1 MAAQELAA
9 GLQHLRAAEQ
19 LIAANRWA
27 EAAAAYVVAIRS
39 LVAGVEEQVVH
50 DPQRRAA
57 RGLSFALQQL
67 GAEAPI
73 EARVAALSQALA
85 ALPPTA
91 RFARAVIHG
100 DIGSW
105 YCRAGRF
112 PPAVAALRAAVALE
126 PTAPSVLENLQ
137 HVLSS
142 AVQRWH
148 FRMLNDRRRNES
160 YAAAIAAALSALPG
174 STSVLD
180 IGTGTGLLAM
190 LAARTGGPHCH
201 VWACDCST
209 VMTALA
215 RECTAANG
223 LSSQIS
229 VLDALSTHLS
239 VQRRTSDIPV
249 SIPGTTKDDAE
260 ADKVLPRRVDLVV
273 TEILD
278 AGLLGEH
285 ILPSLRHAREH
296 LVAAAGRIIPRGATV
311 FATCVSSADLRRR
324 LYVSAESLALISR
337 LLFPETGDSG
347 TGAAAG
353 HVDACLE
360 GIRTAV
366 GLDHGE
372 HYDTVWLHR
381 L

>member
-1 MAAQELAA
+1 MAAQEMAA

-19 LIAANRWA
+19 LVAANRWP
-27 EAAAAYVVAIRS
+27 EATAAYLVAIRS
-39 LVAGVEEQVVH
+39 LVGVEEQFVH

-67 GAEAPI
+67 SAGAPI

-105 YCRAGRF
+105 YCHAGQF
-112 PPAVAALRAAVALE
+112 PPAVASLRAAVALE
-126 PTAPSVLENLQ
+126 PTAPSALENLQ

-160 YAAAIAAALSALPG
+160 YASAIAAALSALPG

-190 LAARTGGPHCH
+190 LAARAGGPQCH

-209 VMTALA
+209 IMTALA
-215 RECTAANG
+215 RECTVGNG

-239 VQRRTSDIPV
+239 VQRRTISDNPFSISETFKDHADASKVIPR
-249 SIPGTTKDDAE
+249 KM
-260 ADKVLPRRVDLVV
+260 DLVV

-296 LVAAAGRIIPRGATV
+296 LVAAGGRIIPRGATI

-324 LYVSAESLALISR
+324 LYVSADSLALISR
-337 LLFPETGDSG
+337 LLFPKTEHSAVGVATGE
-347 TGAAAG
+347 
-353 HVDACLE
+353 VDARLE
-360 GIRTAV
+360 GVRNAV
-366 GLDHGE
+366 GLDHGD